1 MNTTKASLANALM
14 NILKTK
20 PFNKITVKNVVDE
33 CGLTRQTFYNHFGDM
48 YELVE
53 WTCLQAIKESLQ
65 DNCDYDHW
73 QKGLYRLMLAIKENS
88 LLVVNMQRS
97 ENRDIFIKYIY
108 KLINTYVA
116 TVVEKQSYGLN
127 ISQEDKDFVAHFYI
141 LAFIAI
147 IVEWVKNDM
156 KADPKDLSVKIGK
169 LLKGNFRNDLEKYVK
184 S

>member
-14 NILKTK
+14 SILKTK

-53 WTCLQAIKESLQ
+53 WTCLQAIKESLH

-73 QKGLYRLMLAIKENS
+73 QKGLYKLMLAIKENS
-88 LLVVNMQRS
+88 LLVNNMQRS
-97 ENRDIFIKYIY
+97 ENRDILVKYIY
-108 KLINTYVA
+108 KIINNYVI

-127 ISQEDKDFVAHFYI
+127 VSQEDKSFVAHFYS
-141 LAFIAI
+141 LAFIAT
-147 IVEWVKNDM
+147 IVEWIKDDM
-156 KADPKDLSVKIGK
+156 KADPEEISKNIGI
-169 LLKGNFRNDLEKYVK
+169 LLKGNFRSDLEKYVK

>member
-1 MNTTKASLANALM
+1 MNTTKVSLANALM
-14 NILKTK
+14 SILQTK

-65 DNCDYDHW
+65 DNSDYDHW
-73 QKGLYRLMLAIKENS
+73 QKGLYKLMLAIKKNS
-88 LLVVNMQRS
+88 LLVNNMQRS
-97 ENRDIFIKYIY
+97 QNRDILVKYIY
-108 KLINTYVA
+108 KIINNYVI

-127 ISQEDKDFVAHFYI
+127 IAQDDKNFVAHFYS
-141 LAFIAI
+141 LAFMAI
-147 IVEWVKNDM
+147 IVEWVKNGM
-156 KADPKDLSVKIGK
+156 KADPEEVSDKIGT
-169 LLKGNFRNDLEKYVK
+169 LLKGNFRNDLQKYVK

>member
-20 PFNKITVKNVVDE
+20 PFNKITVRNVVDE

-73 QKGLYRLMLAIKENS
+73 QKGLYKLMLAIKKNS
-88 LLVVNMQRS
+88 LLVNNMQRS
-97 ENRDIFIKYIY
+97 DNRDILVRYIY
-108 KLINTYVA
+108 KIINNYVT

-127 ISQEDKDFVAHFYI
+127 ISSEDKGLVAHFYS

-147 IVEWVKNDM
+147 IVEWIKNDM
-156 KADPKDLSVKIGK
+156 RADPKEVSEKIGT
-169 LLKGNFRNDLEKYVK
+169 LLKGNFRNDLEKYDR